1 MTYPSISSWILSGGV
16 IALFATINWYLW
28 RFAPVLPY
36 PLANKRA
43 RRDLD
48 ERTASLK
55 EVA

>member
-1 MTYPSISSWILSGGV
+1 MDLNLDSGWRRHRLIGNDQLV
-16 IALFATINWYLW
+16 LW

-36 PLANKRA
+36 PLVNKRA
-43 RRDLD
+43 RRERD